1 MRGYGEYMG
10 DKKRIDRIET
20 KDLEA
25 RGMEVAAMAGSTIRI
40 LTIYAIYAIVVST
53 SNGQLSIQMSSSFF
67 SCDDTGF
74 FHEDRFHEDLVYLL
88 YVLTTMMSSYC
99 AKLCVRI
106 NVQLFGFYI
115 PTIIGS
121 IMSFLLS
128 GPSLRYC
135 YHFEFRDPRT
145 ASSE

>member
-1 MRGYGEYMG
+1 MKYYNLN
-10 DKKRIDRIET
+10 ET
-20 KDLEA
+20 
-25 RGMEVAAMAGSTIRI
+25 EVLDSDFKNAFSRNFQFHRRDPSYNSGPNLIGSSINLKTIF
-40 LTIYAIYAIVVST
+40 
-53 SNGQLSIQMSSSFF
+53 SIQMSSSFF

-128 GPSLRYC
+128 GSG
-135 YHFEFRDPRT
+135 
-145 ASSE
+145 SSKSNGFKPGFLLDWIKT

>member
-1 MRGYGEYMG
+1 M
-10 DKKRIDRIET
+10 K
-20 KDLEA
+20 
-25 RGMEVAAMAGSTIRI
+25 TI
-40 LTIYAIYAIVVST
+40 
-53 SNGQLSIQMSSSFF
+53 LSIQMSSSFF

-128 GPSLRYC
+128 GSGFRVFPLENGSTKFNVFESLAQGSTHRNRLVLEPC
-135 YHFEFRDPRT
+135 GSVRAPTRCHQAVRRSL
-145 ASSE
+145 A